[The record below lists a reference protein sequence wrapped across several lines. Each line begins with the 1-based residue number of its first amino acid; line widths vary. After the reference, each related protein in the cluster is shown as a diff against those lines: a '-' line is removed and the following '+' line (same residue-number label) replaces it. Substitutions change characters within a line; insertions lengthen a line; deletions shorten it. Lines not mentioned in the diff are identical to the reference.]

1 MGELAIHHPLIH
13 LYLITLG
20 ALCVVHIY
28 GFIHQAHATDILSA
42 TQSSETVPGTKTQAE
57 QTSAANSTNG
67 REFHDVTP

>member
-1 MGELAIHHPLIH
+1 MGQLVIHHPLIH

-28 GFIHQAHATDILSA
+28 SFLHQAPATDILSP
-42 TQSSETVPGTKTQAE
+42 TQSSETAQGAETQAE
-57 QTSAANSTNG
+57 QTSAVNSTNG